1 MRLRVPISRGGSG
14 DDAPSLAGDVIRI
27 VWVDP
32 GAVVREHR
40 AVEHEAPTKPTMGP
54 SAGGGGKPASGHVAP
69 VFFLILG
76 IAVLAVA
83 RILEPFFSV
92 VLLALVTAGLIVK
105 PYRALARWLGGRRRL
120 AAVLVSVVL
129 MLAVLAPMF
138 VTVDAVSREA
148 VDFYQIT
155 TTQLARRSLLDVLKE
170 RHASI
175 TLVNRLLEPF
185 GIRLTAGKIYR
196 SLATAGVKLG
206 GFFYRQGVS
215 MAKGLVRLGF
225 GFFFWLLSLY
235 YVLIDGDQL
244 DAWFVGALPIPESQ
258 IHRVIRRFI
267 DMAGSLV
274 VGNGLAGLIQ
284 GIAGGVVFS
293 LVGIPG
299 PILWGVVMGI
309 LAFIP
314 VVGISLI
321 YLPATVILLMTGHPA
336 RAMEVAI
343 PLAIIA
349 TIVEYWLKPHL
360 VGRRMQMHTLLVFF
374 SLLGGLDAFGPVGLL
389 VGPLMMTAFLTLVE
403 LYREYYL
410 R

>member
-1 MRLRVPISRGGSG
+1 METEKP
-14 DDAPSLAGDVIRI
+14 GDVLKSSVSGTTGDRTSRRL
-27 VWVDP
+27 P
-32 GAVVREHR
+32 
-40 AVEHEAPTKPTMGP
+40 
-54 SAGGGGKPASGHVAP
+54 GHVAP

-76 IAVLAVA
+76 ISLVIVS
-83 RILEPFFSV
+83 RILLPFFSV
-92 VLLALVTAGLIVK
+92 LLLALVTAGLIVK
-105 PYRALARWLGGRRRL
+105 PYRILARWLGGRRRI
-120 AAVLVSVVL
+120 AAVVVSVVL

-138 VTVDAVSREA
+138 VTVDAVSKEA
-148 VDFYQIT
+148 VGFYQIT
-155 TTQLARRSLLDVLKE
+155 TTQLAQRSLLDVLKE
-170 RHASI
+170 RHSSI
-175 TLVNRLLEPF
+175 ALANRLLEPF
-185 GIRLTAGKIYR
+185 GIHVTAEKIYR
-196 SLATAGVKLG
+196 SLATASVKLG

-235 YVLIDGDQL
+235 YLLVDGEKL
-244 DAWFVGALPIPESQ
+244 DAWFIEAVPIPQDQ
-258 IHRVIRRFI
+258 IRRLIRRFI

-274 VGNGLAGLIQ
+274 IGNGLAGLIQ
-284 GIAGGVVFS
+284 GIIGGLVFS

-299 PILWGVVMGI
+299 PILWGVVMGV

-321 YLPATVILLMTGHPA
+321 YVPATLVLLITGHTI
-336 RAMEVAI
+336 RAMEVLI
-343 PLAIIA
+343 PLVIVA